1 MRGHLWICSA
11 LHFPQVLIFFK
22 SKNLKKPEKRHL
34 PRLGHFMV
42 IFVMWCVLYYTP
54 FLVNLL
60 SGKISIGLHLQKVA
74 CPQRVDF
81 WSLVHIPP
89 QEVVE
94 ICFEISKMSQ
104 PRHYILLN
112 LSWRKSTLLTGLSE
126 IKLKKIKNEAQA
138 AENENKGFF
147 PSKQRNNG
155 FQTKE

>member
-1 MRGHLWICSA
+1 
-11 LHFPQVLIFFK
+11 
-22 SKNLKKPEKRHL
+22 
-34 PRLGHFMV
+34 MV

-104 PRHYILLN
+104 PRHYILLVGRN
-112 LSWRKSTLLTGLSE
+112 KVKSLGLKRANRDRISFPFQFPFSSS
-126 IKLKKIKNEAQA
+126 LP
-138 AENENKGFF
+138 FSFPF
-147 PSKQRNNG
+147 PSVSFPSIRD
-155 FQTKE
+155 FESAASFP